1 MSEAAPSELRRFNR
15 LRSVTVSANLAPGYS
30 LGEALQFMDATAE
43 RVLKPGYSTELNGV
57 SREFRSSSGALG
69 LVFVLAQANAAL
81 ECDVELFFTA
91 TSIRLLQKQEQSTLV
106 GYGPKRQT
114 LGDILEQTRA
124 AGAQF
129 HACSQ
134 AMQQLGLQR
143 GDLVPCEIGGVLQ
156 FSARLTD
163 PHWHALVV

>member
-1 MSEAAPSELRRFNR
+1 MN
-15 LRSVTVSANLAPGYS
+15 TVPPDAVVAPG
-30 LGEALQFMDATAE
+30 
-43 RVLKPGYSTELNGV
+43 
-57 SREFRSSSGALG
+57 RSSDAVAPLIRGVALLLWSVSLERPE
-69 LVFVLAQANAAL
+69 LVVTPFVLAQANAAL